1 MIMILIFKSV
11 CNCRTAEVK
20 ESYKTQIN
28 VLDIGNFRLK
38 VIMRIFGNSGS
49 DKNAL
54 GGHLQIKI
62 CPDWAMVGG
71 SIHASYFIINV

>member
-20 ESYKTQIN
+20 ELYKTQISE
-28 VLDIGNFRLK
+28 LDIGNFRLK
-38 VIMRIFGNSGS
+38 EIMRIFANSGS
-49 DKNAL
+49 DKNVL
-54 GGHLQIKI
+54 RRHLQIKI

-71 SIHASYFIINV
+71 SIHASYFVINV

>member
-11 CNCRTAEVK
+11 CNWRTAKAE
-20 ESYKTQIN
+20 EWCKTRIN
-28 VLDIGNFRLK
+28 ELDIRILRLK
-38 VIMRIFGNSGS
+38 EILRIFGNSGS

-71 SIHASYFIINV
+71 SIHASYFVINV